1 MAYSNLGDAYLKLI
15 RIDKA
20 IQSYNNAIRI
30 QQSSQTYNKLALC
43 YKIKGDVL
51 FVGLGCIGLSLMSDS
66 CNSSIYYLLL
76 FYAKQQ

>member
-15 RIDKA
+15 RIGKA

-51 FVGLGCIGLSLMSDS
+51 HSFWFNRVPAIGQLFND
-66 CNSSIYYLLL
+66 LLT
-76 FYAKQQ
+76 